1 MCFSPLCNLIR
12 NIIITIIS
20 IILGVVIA
28 VLFSNGVIPYIRSIV
43 KAVLILA
50 VLLLASHVVSSI
62 LSYFMDHARI
72 KACLASSGIPLLVS
86 SIGTI
91 VVGIIALG
99 IILNIASIPVA
110 ILIGFGG
117 FFFSLMILSF
127 IFFIICLVRRTTP
140 AAII

>member
-62 LSYFMDHARI
+62 LSYFMDHVRI
-72 KACLASSGIPLLVS
+72 KACLASAGIPLLVS